1 MPDVM
6 LLLLSLVVP
15 IGCVFLGILI
25 GSASGEN
32 RGWQEGRRAMGEGVL
47 TKIQES
53 IEVENR
59 DPRDFHASIGP
70 GFSVGSQWLRNWV
83 RMYVQAE
90 LDDDELS

>member
-15 IGCVFLGILI
+15 VGCVFLGILI
-25 GSASGEN
+25 GSSSGEN
-32 RGWQEGRRAMGEGVL
+32 RGWQEGGRAMGEGVL
-47 TKIQES
+47 ARIEES
-53 IEVENR
+53 VEVENR
-59 DPRDFHASIGP
+59 DPSDWRAAAGP
-70 GFSVGSQWLRNWV
+70 GFSVGSQWLRDWV